1 MNIMHNFVSIFI
13 IFQMLAYTTRLLSN
27 IILIEHNPLPPDF
40 LSTYDL
46 SISLIGW
53 KFSVMIKI
61 FLVLISICLM
71 SSVVEFTAP
80 KVGVIIAVAKQLY
93 AVTLL
98 QSDNS
103 ELPIF
108 RTLLVYSFNILS
120 FLIGPTNS
128 IFS

>member
-1 MNIMHNFVSIFI
+1 
-13 IFQMLAYTTRLLSN
+13 
-27 IILIEHNPLPPDF
+27 
-40 LSTYDL
+40 
-46 SISLIGW
+46 
-53 KFSVMIKI
+53 MIKI

-80 KVGVIIAVAKQLY
+80 KVGVIIAIAKQLY